1 VVFSEEI
8 AELRS
13 AGQPG
18 AVVPTWFVLAHQ
30 VENAFEVVGLG
41 K

>member
-1 VVFSEEI
+1 MLRYFRLRQETV
-8 AELRS
+8 ELRS

-18 AVVPTWFVLAHQ
+18 AAVPTWFVVSGTFPYA
-30 VENAFEVVGLG
+30 EV